1 MKLLA
6 AALSVAA
13 AAAAAAPTLID
24 VYHRAQTDS
33 ANVSYFCFR
42 IPVLA
47 RAASGALIAFAEGR
61 HLNCDD
67 AGDVRIVRR
76 ISHDD
81 GATWSPIDQV
91 KAEAGHTIG
100 NPCPIVDLVTGTVH
114 LIYSRDNR
122 EIFVTRSTD
131 GGLTWGAS
139 ANLTAALAF
148 TLDPTNA
155 FAASGPPGGLQL
167 PSGRLIG
174 AMYYVGLNGSRSA
187 ALLSDDHGAT
197 WRRGADV
204 PVSQQP
210 LPNASSVVYFSGESQ
225 VAPYPDG
232 GPMAV
237 AILLRVRGDFVASAR
252 GRQVWRAASAGR
264 TSPAAVDHNHA
275 LAISLDGGES
285 WGAAR
290 LLPLTSSYCE
300 GSVAWDG
307 TRLLLSAPST
317 TNGGRANLTLWSA
330 RRDASGRLTPAFA
343 QTIYGGAAAYSS
355 LLAGREEGRLL
366 SLFERDNDPY
376 VPHNLTLATLELA
389 ATRVP
394 QR

>member
-1 MKLLA
+1 MVKMQKSHMAGAKSGSARTQSCGVGFTTELGFSAFTRQWFVTENSRSFCWPMKLLA

-155 FAASGPPGGLQL
+155 FAASGPPAAC
-167 PSGRLIG
+167 S
-174 AMYYVGLNGSRSA
+174 SRAAASLAQCTMSA
-187 ALLSDDHGAT
+187 LTD
-197 WRRGADV
+197 RGA
-204 PVSQQP
+204 
-210 LPNASSVVYFSGESQ
+210 
-225 VAPYPDG
+225 
-232 GPMAV
+232 
-237 AILLRVRGDFVASAR
+237 
-252 GRQVWRAASAGR
+252 
-264 TSPAAVDHNHA
+264 
-275 LAISLDGGES
+275 
-285 WGAAR
+285 
-290 LLPLTSSYCE
+290 
-300 GSVAWDG
+300 
-307 TRLLLSAPST
+307 
-317 TNGGRANLTLWSA
+317 
-330 RRDASGRLTPAFA
+330 RRC
-343 QTIYGGAAAYSS
+343 
-355 LLAGREEGRLL
+355 
-366 SLFERDNDPY
+366 
-376 VPHNLTLATLELA
+376 
-389 ATRVP
+389 
-394 QR
+394 